1 MDVSPIAANLYQGT
15 LAGGLSVQAA
25 ATPVVAVKQNLSGI
39 SMGPLL
45 KDAANFDSLEGKGN
59 LSVDVSGQGNT
70 VTAIKMPEGVAS
82 QDVQAAV
89 REEFDIELAIGQG
102 GLTSKLIRVGHLGWV
117 SDKDIS
123 EVMTALKTVM
133 PRFWKS

>member
-1 MDVSPIAANLYQGT
+1 MKSAAESLTKPLDVKAALVTPATNRLRPYAAQGGVVVTPTADLSAVTPITYTTG
-15 LAGGLSVQAA
+15 QAHWELLLRA
-25 ATPVVAVKQNLSGI
+25 RAVENQCH
-39 SMGPLL
+39 
-45 KDAANFDSLEGKGN
+45 
-59 LSVDVSGQGNT
+59 V
-70 VTAIKMPEGVAS
+70 
-82 QDVQAAV
+82 
-89 REEFDIELAIGQG
+89 LAIGQG